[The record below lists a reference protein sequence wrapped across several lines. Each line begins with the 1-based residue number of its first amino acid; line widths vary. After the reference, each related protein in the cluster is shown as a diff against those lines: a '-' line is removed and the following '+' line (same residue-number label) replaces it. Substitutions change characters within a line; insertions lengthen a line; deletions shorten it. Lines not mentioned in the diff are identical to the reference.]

1 MSINFILTVC
11 IHNLNAIFSTNT
23 YLFVNRKKQTL
34 VYACTLLIQ
43 EVVGIDHHLKSYST
57 MIIYIMDALLVHNI
71 YK

>member
-43 EVVGIDHHLKSYST
+43 EVVGIDHHLKVLFYNDYLYNECFVSP
-57 MIIYIMDALLVHNI
+57 
-71 YK
+71 